1 MFMPKCKF
9 NLTVSGN
16 LRHSFESSVHST
28 IQNTKHRTLSLETKI
43 RNLSFAHNKSHSLT
57 KTSISKPKKK
67 LITFSTTKNI
77 FHNVPNY
84 IPLPN
89 GNYKKNW
96 TNANF
101 SKINLAQSNSV
112 KMMAQNRN
120 KKYNNTIA
128 LTASCSSSNIL
139 KKESPKRLNTES
151 TTQSTDDNRILID
164 KLQKENSFYKEKLE
178 TQKKSYERKIK
189 ELNEEIF
196 NVNEKN
202 KIIMKKYTTIKEE
215 NDNYQIKEMKL
226 MKIIYLIK
234 KQGMEIDDIIN
245 DVMNDNP
252 QTNRSEISLTS
263 ITFPDKV
270 NVPEPTVIKGESF
283 VPLLELNR
291 LPSYESEEEDDDSQ
305 PQPQKNNF
313 FFKK

>member
-1 MFMPKCKF
+1 MYKPKCKF

-28 IQNTKHRTLSLETKI
+28 IQNAKHRTLSLETKI
-43 RNLSFAHNKSHSLT
+43 RNLSFAHHKSHSLT
-57 KTSISKPKKK
+57 KNTTKPKKK

-77 FHNVPNY
+77 FQNVPNY

-89 GNYKKNW
+89 GNYKKSWINS
-96 TNANF
+96 NF
-101 SKINLAQSNSV
+101 SKINLSQSNSV

-120 KKYNNTIA
+120 KKYNNSIS

-164 KLQKENSFYKEKLE
+164 RLQKDNLFYKEKLS
-178 TQKKSYERKIK
+178 TQKKNYESKIK

-196 NVNEKN
+196 NINEKN
-202 KIIMKKYTTIKEE
+202 KNLMKKYTTIKEE

-245 DVMNDNP
+245 DVMNDNQ

-270 NVPEPTVIKGESF
+270 KVPEPTVIKGESF
-283 VPLLELNR
+283 VPFLELNR
-291 LPSYESEEEDDDSQ
+291 LPSYESEEEDDDSP
-305 PQPQKNNF
+305 PQPKKNNF
-313 FFKK
+313 FLKK

>member
-1 MFMPKCKF
+1 MFKPKCNF

-28 IQNTKHRTLSLETKI
+28 IQNAKHRTLSLETKI

-57 KTSISKPKKK
+57 KNNKPAKK
-67 LITFSTTKNI
+67 LITFSTTHNL

-96 TNANF
+96 TNVNYIQ
-101 SKINLAQSNSV
+101 SKINLTQSNSV
-112 KMMAQNRN
+112 KMMNKNRN
-120 KKYNNTIA
+120 KKFNTIA
-128 LTASCSSSNIL
+128 LTASCSSSNMI

-164 KLQKENSFYKEKLE
+164 KLQKENLYYKDKLDS
-178 TQKKSYERKIK
+178 QKKIYESKIK
-189 ELNEEIF
+189 QLNEEIF
-196 NVNEKN
+196 NINEKN
-202 KIIMKKYTTIKEE
+202 KTVMKGYNSIKEE
-215 NDNYQIKEMKL
+215 NEQYQTKEMKL

-245 DVMNDNP
+245 EVMNDNP

-270 NVPEPTVIKGESF
+270 NLPEPQIIKGESS
-283 VPLLELNR
+283 VPFLELNK
-291 LPSYESEEEDDDSQ
+291 LPSYESEEEDDN
-305 PQPQKNNF
+305 PPQKYNF
-313 FFKK
+313 FLKK